1 MQASLSRLLSQ
12 ALFALPLAALILQNP
27 SQAFDQ
33 SSPPQVIVGG
43 ELERAPSTTG
53 QFSAPCPGGVF
64 TVSFVNDFVRDS
76 STGFPTV
83 TGRVLSMS
91 FNGNL
96 STEALAQLNA
106 SVGGSEIRS
115 ADVKCSLTRKDT
127 AYVLLRL
134 IRSGRESGV
143 SVLITDGQIRRLR

>member
-1 MQASLSRLLSQ
+1 
-12 ALFALPLAALILQNP
+12 
-27 SQAFDQ
+27 
-33 SSPPQVIVGG
+33 
-43 ELERAPSTTG
+43 
-53 QFSAPCPGGVF
+53 
-64 TVSFVNDFVRDS
+64 VNDFVRDR
-76 STGFPTV
+76 STFATKT

-96 STEALAQLNA
+96 STEALAQVNA
-106 SVGGSEIRS
+106 SVGGSEIKS
-115 ADVKCSLTRKDT
+115 AYVKCSLTRKDT